1 MKRIASLGWEE
12 RVDVPPVAS
21 FDGLTA
27 ALSLVDVVVASRFH
41 GIIFSFLLDRPVL
54 GLSYYRKTE
63 DLMADMGQ
71 RDYVLAIRGL
81 ELGTLIERFAQLEVS
96 LAPALAAIRARRA
109 EHIVAL
115 DAQYAR
121 ILRRG

>member
-1 MKRIASLGWEE
+1 
-12 RVDVPPVAS
+12 
-21 FDGLTA
+21 
-27 ALSLVDVVVASRFH
+27 
-41 GIIFSFLLDRPVL
+41 
-54 GLSYYRKTE
+54 
-63 DLMADMGQ
+63 MGQ

-81 ELGTLIERFAQLEVS
+81 ELDTLIERFAQLEVS
-96 LAPALAAIRARRA
+96 LAPARAAIRARRA